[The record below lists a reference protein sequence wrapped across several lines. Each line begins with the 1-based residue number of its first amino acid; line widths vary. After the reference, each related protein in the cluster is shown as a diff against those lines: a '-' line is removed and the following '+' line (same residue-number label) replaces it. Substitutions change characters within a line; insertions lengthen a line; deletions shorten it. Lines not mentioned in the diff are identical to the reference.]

1 MQKESLNSLSLIE
14 RNCEDLKENETL
26 FKEIKIDKFLF
37 FHFIHSQN
45 FVHAYFTYKLDS
57 PKEFRK
63 KYECPPAMSNDFFH

>member
-14 RNCEDLKENETL
+14 RNCEDLEENKTL
-26 FKEIKIDKFLF
+26 FTEIKIDKFLF

-63 KYECPPAMSNDFFH
+63 NMNVPQP